1 MGRWLQVEVRP
12 TVWSLC
18 MWERKNNRVPGHL
31 RTYQKSTASGV
42 RGMTF
47 PLADMIFILCRWSP
61 RRHRLYNRFRRIRTA
76 AQMSQKYLLLVSLR
90 GHIFLRNHALSIFLH
105 GHFLSVPRT
114 AISIYKL
121 TLSFFGW

>member
-31 RTYQKSTASGV
+31 RMCQKSTASGV

-47 PLADMIFILCRWSP
+47 PLADIISCLGRCPTTRHANVDCRYK
-61 RRHRLYNRFRRIRTA
+61 LYN
-76 AQMSQKYLLLVSLR
+76 QSEKHS
-90 GHIFLRNHALSIFLH
+90 
-105 GHFLSVPRT
+105 
-114 AISIYKL
+114 
-121 TLSFFGW
+121 